1 MPPRRSARAA
11 AAAAAAPT
19 PTPPPVPAPGPKQRA
34 AIKTS
39 KNKAPTPTPSPSL
52 PPTKNVLLLKGCRIV
67 VGLPGKLGT
76 DLEEQVAKL
85 GAQTSKNVTK
95 TVTHLIANTADITA
109 GSAKVDR
116 ANKLGIPIVDQRW
129 VEACEDE
136 GEQVETDKYV
146 ELAAG
151 TGAANGAA
159 NGTVN
164 SAING
169 SAPAKG
175 KKRAAES
182 DDEDTKPAKR
192 GKAVSKPAAKPAS
205 ASPSKAAGA
214 AASAKLQ
221 GKADKAASKG
231 ESDGQKAKKTKG
243 FNVPIDEYCN
253 LVTYKVYIDDDG
265 IIYDANLNQTN
276 AGNNNNKF
284 YRVQL
289 LHNGNTYKTWTRWG
303 RVGEMGQNALLGNGT
318 LPDALVNFNKKFK
331 DKSGLNWAQRNDAPK
346 NKKYTFIEKSYED
359 DSDDEAVDN
368 VKEEDDDEEWVPPES
383 KLEQPIQDLMA
394 LIFNAKYMNAAM
406 ADLNYDANKMPLGK
420 LSKST
425 ILKGFQA
432 LKDLASLFD
441 DHSLAQSVYAMAY
454 GPAVEMLSNRF
465 YSYIPHD
472 FGRNRPPIISNEPM
486 LKKEIDL
493 LESLGDMKE
502 AAAIMKAER
511 PKDTMHTFDRQF
523 SSLGMEEMSVLDKES
538 TEFKE
543 LAAYLVN
550 SKGATHNVD
559 YKVEEIFRIE
569 RAGEK
574 KRFDESIYSTIPSD
588 RRLLW
593 HGSRATNFGGILS
606 QGLRIAPPEA
616 PVSGYMFGKGI
627 YLADMSSKSVNYCCS
642 YLSDRTAL
650 LLLCE
655 AELGDPLQTLTDA
668 SYTAGDTA
676 KAGGMY
682 STWGQGKVG
691 PSKWKCAGDAHGSLK
706 GIKMPDVTTAPGD
719 TKVPNAYLMYNEYIT
734 YDINQV
740 KLRYLFRVKT

>member
-11 AAAAAAPT
+11 AAAATVPT
-19 PTPPPVPAPGPKQRA
+19 PTPPPAPAPKKRA
-34 AIKTS
+34 A
-39 KNKAPTPTPSPSL
+39 KNKAPTPTPSPS
-52 PPTKNVLLLKGCRIV
+52 PAPVPAAAAAKNTQPLKACRIV
-67 VGLPGKLGT
+67 IGFPGKLGA
-76 DLEEQVAKL
+76 DLEKQVIKL
-85 GAQTSKNVTK
+85 GAKTSNNVTK

-116 ANKLGIPIVDQRW
+116 AKMFGIPVVDERW
-129 VEACEDE
+129 VDACEEE
-136 GEQVETDKYV
+136 GEEVDTAKYV
-146 ELAAG
+146 ALAAG
-151 TGAANGAA
+151 STNGTA

-164 SAING
+164 G
-169 SAPAKG
+169 SAPVTNGNG

-182 DDEDTKPAKR
+182 DDEDEDIKPAKR
-192 GKAVSKPAAKPAS
+192 GKKAQKPQASGAVVST
-205 ASPSKAAGA
+205 
-214 AASAKLQ
+214 KLQ
-221 GKADKAASKG
+221 DEADKVADRADS
-231 ESDGQKAKKTKG
+231 SGQKAKKTKG
-243 FNVPIDEYCN
+243 FNVPLDDHCT
-253 LVTYKVYIDDDG
+253 LVNYKVYIDDDG
-265 IIYDANLNQTN
+265 TIYDANLNQTN

-289 LHNGNTYKTWTRWG
+289 LHRGTSYKTWTRWG
-303 RVGEMGQNALLGNGT
+303 RVGEMGQSSILGGGT
-318 LPDALVNFNKKFK
+318 LPDALTNFNKKFK
-331 DKSGLNWAQRNDAPK
+331 DKSGLNWAQRNDNPK
-346 NKKYTFIEKSYED
+346 PKKYTFIEKSYDD
-359 DSDDEAVDN
+359 DSDDEAGDD
-368 VKEEDDDEEWVPPES
+368 VKEEEDEEEWVPPES
-383 KLEQPIQDLMA
+383 KLDLPTQELMA

-425 ILKGFQA
+425 ILKGFQV
-432 LKDLASLFD
+432 LKDLARCTERRTGLPLRCSPIA
-441 DHSLAQSVYAMAY
+441 STRTS
-454 GPAVEMLSNRF
+454 
-465 YSYIPHD
+465 PHD
-472 FGRNRPPIISNEPM
+472 FGRNRPPIINNEIM
-486 LKKEIDL
+486 LKREVEL

-511 PKDTMHTFDRQF
+511 PKDTMHVYDRQF
-523 SSLGMEEMSVLDKES
+523 DSLGMEEMSVLDKES

-543 LAAYLVN
+543 LSAYLLN
-550 SKGATHNVD
+550 SKGATHAVN
-559 YKVEEIFRIE
+559 YKVEDIFRIE
-569 RAGEK
+569 RAGET
-574 KRFDESIYSTIPSD
+574 KRFDESIYPTIPSD

-616 PVSGYMFGKGI
+616 PVSGYMVSCVMFNADSSLVKGI

-691 PSKWKCAGDAHGSLK
+691 PSKWKCAGEAHESLK
-706 GIKMPDVTTAPGD
+706 GIKMPDISTPPGD
-719 TKVPNAYLMYNEYIT
+719 TKVPDAYLMYNEYIT
-734 YDINQV
+734 YDVNQV